1 MSKIQEARQAVKQKI
16 NESNTSDDR
25 FFDNDEQYCYAVGQ
39 LIRYFHSLDKT
50 KTKMSAI
57 NAYLMAPSN
66 DMLRRRICN
75 DFTRYNKKINMDFE
89 KFNKMLE
96 MVLTYPYEGE
106 GRLSSENKQC
116 ITAGYIDENNFL
128 KQRK

>member
-1 MSKIQEARQAVKQKI
+1 MSIQEARKMVEQKL
-16 NESNTSDDR
+16 NKNSTSDDR
-25 FFDNDEQYCYAVGQ
+25 FFDNDEQYFYAVGQ
-39 LIRYFHSLDKT
+39 LVRYFHLFDKT

-57 NAYLMAPSN
+57 NPYLISPSN
-66 DMLRRRICN
+66 ELLRRRICN
-75 DFTRYNKKINMDFE
+75 DFTRYNNKINMDFE

-96 MVLTYPYEGE
+96 LILKYPYEGE
-106 GRLSSENKQC
+106 GRLSSENRRC

>member
-1 MSKIQEARQAVKQKI
+1 MSKIQEARQAVEQKL
-16 NESNTSDDR
+16 NENNTSNDR
-25 FFDNDEQYCYAVGQ
+25 CFDNDEQYCYAIGQ
-39 LIRYFHSLDKT
+39 LIRYFHSFDKS

-57 NAYLMAPSN
+57 NPYLMSPN
-66 DMLRRRICN
+66 NELLRRRICN
-75 DFTRYNKKINMDFE
+75 DFIRYNNKINMNFE

-106 GRLSSENKQC
+106 GRLSSENRRC